1 VRVVDHLAIAWPL
14 ELIRQRGLFVELVR
28 REVESRYR
36 GSVLGV
42 FWSFAAPILLLAVFT
57 FVFSTVFEARW
68 GRAVGDRSLFALML
82 FPGLILYSLF
92 AEVLGRSPGVIVAQ
106 PNYVRKVVFPLEMLP
121 AIAVVSA
128 SVHAVIGLG
137 IVVLFK
143 LIATG
148 GVPVTTLWLPIIVIP
163 YIVMLCGLA
172 WLLAALGVY
181 LRDIGQITS
190 VVSTAIMFLSPVF
203 YPIEALP
210 VDWRPWTNLSPL
222 TLVIEQARQVMIVG
236 EAPDFTAIAVYAALA
251 GAFAAAAL
259 YLFQRAR
266 KGFADVL

>member
-1 VRVVDHLAIAWPL
+1 MRLVDHLAIAWPF

-42 FWSFAAPILLLAVFT
+42 FWSFAAPILLLGVFT

-68 GRAVGDRSLFALML
+68 GRAVGDRTLFALML
-82 FPGLILYSLF
+82 FPGLILYTLF

-106 PNYVRKVVFPLEMLP
+106 PNYVRKIVFPLEMLP

-128 SVHAVIGLG
+128 GVHALIGLV
-137 IVVLFK
+137 IVVIFK

-148 GVPVTTLWLPIIVIP
+148 SIPLTALWLPVIVVP
-163 YIVMLCGLA
+163 YLVMLCGIA
-172 WLLAALGVY
+172 WLLSALGVY
-181 LRDIGQITS
+181 LRDIGQVTG

-203 YPIEALP
+203 YPVEALP
-210 VDWRPWTNLSPL
+210 SDWQPWTNLSPL
-222 TLVIEQARQVMIVG
+222 TLIIEQARQVLIVG
-236 EAPDFTAIAVYAALA
+236 ESPDLAALGLYA
-251 GAFAAAAL
+251 TLAAAFAAVAL

-266 KGFADVL
+266 KGFGDVL